1 MVPQLV
7 FLAQGLLILVL
18 PVALWRCL
26 RLRQAM
32 PLVCVQIL
40 VGIALGPSVFGR
52 IAPAVHHVLFNPA
65 TLTPLSGIASI
76 AVLLFG
82 YITGLHFE
90 PAALRGRGR
99 GFAVIA
105 IGSIAIPTVAGFI
118 GGLWLAAELPADVG
132 PGVHPVGFAT
142 AIGIC
147 IGVTALPV
155 LGAILGEM
163 DLLGRRIGDLALGV
177 AAVNDA
183 ALWLVLGALMTVL
196 SGNAGGG
203 PGLVVSLCG
212 TPVYLAVMIFVLR
225 PVLARLGPRL
235 VRQGRISERG
245 LAAVCAMALG
255 SAMISEALGLHYI
268 FGAFVAGTL
277 MPRELRKLILD
288 RLQVFTTGILMPFF
302 FMITGLRT
310 SIDLGSFS
318 FFAIA
323 LTATGLA
330 VVGKVGGTAAAAFS
344 LGALLQTKG
353 LMELVVL
360 TILLD
365 NGVISANAFSG
376 LTLMTVVSTLL
387 AMPLARLG
395 LSLGERGIGAATV
408 ASSSGLGDD

>member
-1 MVPQLV
+1 
-7 FLAQGLLILVL
+7 
-18 PVALWRCL
+18 
-26 RLRQAM
+26 
-32 PLVCVQIL
+32 
-40 VGIALGPSVFGR
+40 
-52 IAPAVHHVLFNPA
+52 
-65 TLTPLSGIASI
+65 
-76 AVLLFG
+76 
-82 YITGLHFE
+82 LHFE

-99 GFAVIA
+99 GFAIIA
-105 IGSIAIPTVAGFI
+105 IGSIAIPTLAGFI

-132 PGVHPVGFAT
+132 HGVHPVGFAT

-183 ALWLVLGALMTVL
+183 ALWLVLGGLMTVL

-212 TPVYLAVMIFVLR
+212 TPMYLAVMIFVLR

-330 VVGKVGGTAAAAFS
+330 VVGKVGGTAAAARLTGESWANAFS

-365 NGVISANAFSG
+365 NDVISANAFSG

-395 LSLGERGIGAATV
+395 LSLGDRGIGAATV